1 MLNRFSFVIPEELQI
16 EALGQLL
23 FNFTEAMKKH
33 SAVYDVP
40 LNKLGR
46 YVAGVACPELLTSS
60 LTRRTKKKKMS
71 TWNAFVAIKKAQRT
85 PIGRSEMKTLA
96 LEYNEVINVRR
107 AQLEA
112 QAKQLEKEREGPSFA
127 QDAEARLRK
136 WKENISMTITDM
148 YNQAQ
153 IHCVVMYASD
163 GALSRIKPA
172 TLTNTVVGEE
182 FLKTISKKFFKNM
195 AVHYKFN
202 LFVAENGI
210 MKTVTEGVE
219 EENKA
224 AEKVPARNRRSA
236 DEIEEGSNRI
246 QDQT

>member
-1 MLNRFSFVIPEELQI
+1 MIAITGFVI
-16 EALGQLL
+16 A
-23 FNFTEAMKKH
+23 
-33 SAVYDVP
+33 
-40 LNKLGR
+40 
-46 YVAGVACPELLTSS
+46 
-60 LTRRTKKKKMS
+60 
-71 TWNAFVAIKKAQRT
+71 

-163 GALSRIKPA
+163 GALSRTKPA

-236 DEIEEGSNRI
+236 DEIEESQADWKKRVPIEFKTKLGINNYR
-246 QDQT
+246 

>member
-1 MLNRFSFVIPEELQI
+1 MLNCFSFVIPEELQT

-60 LTRRTKKKKMS
+60 ITRRTKKKKIS

-163 GALSRIKPA
+163 GALSRTKPA
-172 TLTNTVVGEE
+172 TLTNTGNHISAELSFLIFFLVVGEE
-182 FLKTISKKFFKNM
+182 F
-195 AVHYKFN
+195 
-202 LFVAENGI
+202 ENNF
-210 MKTVTEGVE
+210 E
-219 EENKA
+219 EILQEHGCTLQVQLVRSRKRYH
-224 AEKVPARNRRSA
+224 EDRYRRS
-236 DEIEEGSNRI
+236 RRRK
-246 QDQT
+246 